1 MDKQTATKYV
11 TIVIDN
17 LEGGYYH
24 PDMKSKLKG
33 GEAMMDSGETMFG
46 LDRKAGAPGVTV
58 GASQEAFWRTIDTYY
73 GKHHAD
79 TAYYADMAAG
89 KKADIP
95 ATVGQTLKTYAAD
108 IILQLFNDYATRY
121 KLDAAAA
128 QKIFSNPA
136 LTLQFFYAVYNGP
149 VAFGKFVE
157 VMNAAYRKGTQD
169 ARALYQLLQAK
180 RRTMGSGEYGNK
192 LYRQGADKID
202 QIIKKYFGLDYADGA
217 ASSNGGNG
225 AKWLL
230 IALAAAGVVYFITKK

>member
-1 MDKQTATKYV
+1 M
-11 TIVIDN
+11 
-17 LEGGYYH
+17 
-24 PDMKSKLKG
+24 
-33 GEAMMDSGETMFG
+33 
-46 LDRKAGAPGVTV
+46 
-58 GASQEAFWRTIDTYY
+58 
-73 GKHHAD
+73 
-79 TAYYADMAAG
+79 
-89 KKADIP
+89 
-95 ATVGQTLKTYAAD
+95 GQTLKSYAAD
-108 IILQLFNDYATRY
+108 IIMQLFNSYVTNY

-128 QKIFSNPA
+128 QKIFSDPA

-157 VMNAAYRKGTQD
+157 VMNAAYNKGTQD

-217 ASSNGGNG
+217 ASSGNG

>member
-1 MDKQTATKYV
+1 MDKATATKYV

-24 PDMKSKLKG
+24 PDMKPNLKN
-33 GEAMMDSGETMFG
+33 GEVMMDSGETMYG

-58 GASQEAFWRTIDTYY
+58 GASQEAFWRTVDTYY
-73 GKHHAD
+73 GRYHAD

-95 ATVGQTLKTYAAD
+95 ATVGQTLKAYAAD
-108 IILQLFNDYATRY
+108 IILQLFNSYAQKY

-128 QKIFSNPA
+128 QKIFSDPA

-157 VMNAAYRKGTQD
+157 VMNAAYSKGTQD

-180 RRTMGSGEYGNK
+180 RRTMGGGEYGNK

-230 IALAAAGVVYFITKK
+230 IALAAAGVVYFVTKK

>member
-24 PDMKSKLKG
+24 PDMKPKLKN
-33 GEAMMDSGETMFG
+33 GEVMMDSGETMYG
-46 LDRKAGAPGVTV
+46 LDRKAGAPAVTV

-95 ATVGQTLKTYAAD
+95 ATVGQTLKAYAAD
-108 IILQLFNDYATRY
+108 IILQLFNKYVQQY

-128 QKIFSNPA
+128 QKIFSDPA
-136 LTLQFFYAVYNGP
+136 LTLQFFYACYNGP

-157 VMNAAYRKGTQD
+157 VMNAAYSKGTRD
-169 ARALYQLLQAK
+169 AKVLYQLLQAK
-180 RRTMGSGEYGNK
+180 RRTMGGGEYGNK
-192 LYRQGADKID
+192 LYQQGADKID
-202 QIIKKYFGLDYADGA
+202 QIIKKYFGLDYADDA
-217 ASSNGGNG
+217 ASSNG

-230 IALAAAGVVYFITKK
+230 ILLAAAGVGYYIFKKK

>member
-24 PDMKSKLKG
+24 PDMKPKLKG
-33 GEAMMDSGETMFG
+33 GELMMDSGETMYG

-58 GASQEAFWRTIDTYY
+58 GASQEAFWRTVDTYY

-79 TAYYADMAAG
+79 TSYYGDMAAG
-89 KKADIP
+89 KKSDIP
-95 ATVGQTLKTYAAD
+95 STVGQTLKSYAAD
-108 IILQLFNDYATRY
+108 IIMQLFNSYATKY

-128 QKIFSNPA
+128 QKIFSDPA

-157 VMNAAYRKGTQD
+157 VMNAAYSKGTQD

-202 QIIKKYFGLDYADGA
+202 QIIKKYFNLDYANGA
-217 ASSNGGNG
+217 ASSGNG
-225 AKWLL
+225 AKLLL
-230 IALAAAGVVYFITKK
+230 ILLAAAGVGYYIFKKK